1 MVPPDD
7 MAPGDDDI
15 QFDFFDEEPPTAEAA
30 SPSRVRVPRRPRRR
44 VRNGGSGGGGGGG
57 GAHTLL
63 GPIGRLAFVVFVIIG
78 IALLFALLIAS
89 CTESKHSGYAN
100 YMSDVTTIGMQSAS
114 NGRQT
119 ISALTTPGLTAAQ
132 IATKLTNI
140 ASEEQQNVDSAQK
153 LSPPGKLRS
162 EDANMIQALQL
173 RVSGVNGLSK
183 AFASAGTGAKQSL
196 VALDIVQQTYRL
208 LASDVM
214 WDDLFQ
220 APSEQVLTDENV
232 HGVTVPSSHFLAEPE
247 LVITT
252 RAVTSLLNRI
262 NPSSSSPSGGAAG
275 LHGTNIVSTAA
286 LPNGP
291 GGTSETLS
299 EGSLNTVTSSS
310 SLAFQVTIHNGGISQ
325 EVQVKVTLVI
335 DRPSPKSPITK
346 TETVQLIDPGQDQTV
361 TFSDIGD
368 VPFASQTKVT
378 VDVAAVPHET
388 NLSNNSAQY
397 QVIFSLP

>member
-1 MVPPDD
+1 MNPPDG
-7 MAPGDDDI
+7 PPDDDI
-15 QFDFFDEEPPTAEAA
+15 QFDFFDEEPPTAESASQTGVRSPQRA
-30 SPSRVRVPRRPRRR
+30 RRRLSAPGGTGGSPS
-44 VRNGGSGGGGGGG
+44 S
-57 GAHTLL
+57 L
-63 GPIGRLAFVVFVIIG
+63 GPLGRLAFVVFVIIG
-78 IALLFALLIAS
+78 IALLFSLLISS
-89 CTESKHSGYAN
+89 CTESKHDGYAN
-100 YMSDVTTIGMQSAS
+100 YMSDVDTIATQSTS
-114 NGRQT
+114 NGKQT
-119 ISALTTPGLTAAQ
+119 ISTLTTPGLTAAQ
-132 IATKLTNI
+132 ISTKLANI

-183 AFASAGTGAKQSL
+183 AFASAGTGAKQSV

-220 APSEQVLTDENV
+220 APSEQVLVDENV
-232 HGVTVPSSHFLAEPE
+232 RGVTVPSSHFLAEPE
-247 LVITT
+247 LVITAH
-252 RAVTSLLNRI
+252 AVSSLLSRI
-262 NPSSSSPSGGAAG
+262 DNNPGSGPSGTAAG
-275 LHGTNIVSTAA
+275 LHGTNIASVAA
-286 LPNGP
+286 LPNGV
-291 GGTSETLS
+291 GGSSETLS
-299 EGSLNTVTSSS
+299 EGTLNTVTSSS
-310 SLAFQVTIHNGGISQ
+310 SLVFQVTIHNGGISQ

-335 DRPSPKSPITK
+335 NRPSPKSPITK

-361 TFSDIGD
+361 TFSDLGD

-388 NLSNNSAQY
+388 NLTNNSAQY

>member
-1 MVPPDD
+1 MNPP
-7 MAPGDDDI
+7 DDDI
-15 QFDFFDEEPPTAEAA
+15 QFDFFDEEPATAETA
-30 SPSRVRVPRRPRRR
+30 SQSRVRAPQRPRRR
-44 VRNGGSGGGGGGG
+44 ARATGGGGGSSS
-57 GAHTLL
+57 LL
-63 GPIGRLAFVVFVIIG
+63 GPLGRLAFVVFVIIG
-78 IALLFALLIAS
+78 IALLFALLISS

-100 YMSDVTTIGMQSAS
+100 YMSDVDTIGTQSAS
-114 NGRQT
+114 NGKQT
-119 ISALTTPGLTAAQ
+119 ISTLTTPGLTAAQ
-132 IATKLTNI
+132 IATKLANI
-140 ASEEQQNVDSAQK
+140 GSAEQQNVDSAQK
-153 LSPPGKLRS
+153 LRPPGKLRS
-162 EDANMIQALQL
+162 EDANLIQALQL
-173 RVSGVNGLSK
+173 RVSGVNGLSQ
-183 AFASAGTGAKQSL
+183 AFASSNSGTKESA

-214 WDDLFQ
+214 WADLFQ
-220 APSEQVLTDENV
+220 APSVQVLKDENV
-232 HGVTVPSSHFLAEPE
+232 QGVTVPSSQFLAEPE

-252 RAVTSLLNRI
+252 RAVSALLARI
-262 NPSSSSPSGGAAG
+262 NNQNPANSSGTAAG

-291 GGTSETLS
+291 GGTSTPLT

-335 DRPSPKSPITK
+335 NRPAPKSPITK

>member
-1 MVPPDD
+1 MNSTGGMDPP
-7 MAPGDDDI
+7 DDDI
-15 QFDFFDEEPPTAEAA
+15 QFDFFDEEPPTAESTPQTRARG
-30 SPSRVRVPRRPRRR
+30 PQRPRRR
-44 VRNGGSGGGGGGG
+44 VRAGGG
-57 GAHTLL
+57 GAGGSSPRL
-63 GPIGRLAFVVFVIIG
+63 GPLGRLAFVVFVVIG
-78 IALLFALLIAS
+78 IALLFALLISS

-100 YMSDVTTIGMQSAS
+100 YMSDVDTIGMQSAG
-114 NGRQT
+114 NGKQT

-132 IATKLTNI
+132 IATKLSSI

-153 LSPPGKLRS
+153 LRPPGKLRS

-183 AFASAGTGAKQSL
+183 GFASLGTGTKQSV

-220 APSEQVLTDENV
+220 APSIQVLADENV

-252 RAVTSLLNRI
+252 RAVSSLLSRI
-262 NPSSSSPSGGAAG
+262 DNQSGGGGGSTAAG
-275 LHGTNIVSTAA
+275 LHGTNIVSVAA

-291 GGTSETLS
+291 GGTSQTLS

-335 DRPSPKSPITK
+335 NRPSPKSPITK

-368 VPFASQTKVT
+368 VPFASQTKLT

>member
-1 MVPPDD
+1 MEPP
-7 MAPGDDDI
+7 DDDI
-15 QFDFFDEEPPTAEAA
+15 QFDFFDEEPPTAE
-30 SPSRVRVPRRPRRR
+30 STPQTGVRGPRRSRRR
-44 VRNGGSGGGGGGG
+44 MSAPGGGGGSSS
-57 GAHTLL
+57 LL
-63 GPIGRLAFVVFVIIG
+63 GPLGRLAFVVFVIIG
-78 IALLFALLIAS
+78 IALLFALLISS
-89 CTESKHSGYAN
+89 CTESKHSGYEN
-100 YMSDVTTIGMQSAS
+100 YMSDVDTIGMQSAS
-114 NGRQT
+114 NGKQT
-119 ISALTTPGLTAAQ
+119 ISALTTPGLTAAK
-132 IATKLTNI
+132 IATKLASI
-140 ASEEQQNVDSAQK
+140 ASEEQQNVESAQK

-173 RVSGVNGLSK
+173 RVNGVNGLSQ
-183 AFASAGTGAKQSL
+183 AFASLGSGTKHSV

-220 APSEQVLTDENV
+220 APSVQVLKDENV
-232 HGVTVPSSHFLAEPE
+232 RGVTVPSSHFLAEPE

-252 RAVTSLLNRI
+252 RAVSSLLSRI
-262 NPSSSSPSGGAAG
+262 DNQGGSTSSGTAAG
-275 LHGTNIVSTAA
+275 LHGTNIVSVAA

-291 GGTSETLS
+291 GGTSETLT
-299 EGSLNTVTSSS
+299 EGTLNTVTSSS

-335 DRPSPKSPITK
+335 NRPSPKSPITK
-346 TETVQLIDPGQDQTV
+346 TEKVQLIDPGQDQTV

>member
-1 MVPPDD
+1 MAPGDD
-7 MAPGDDDI
+7 MAPPDDDI

-30 SPSRVRVPRRPRRR
+30 SQSRVRMPQRPRRR
-44 VRNGGSGGGGGGG
+44 PRAGGGRGGGS
-57 GAHTLL
+57 HTLL

-78 IALLFALLIAS
+78 IALLFALLISS

-100 YMSDVTTIGMQSAS
+100 YMSDVDTIGTQSTS
-114 NGRQT
+114 NGKQT

-132 IATKLTNI
+132 ISTKLAGI

-183 AFASAGTGAKQSL
+183 AFASAGTGTKQSL
-196 VALDIVQQTYRL
+196 VALDVVQQTYRL

-262 NPSSSSPSGGAAG
+262 NQNGGGGKSGTAAG
-275 LHGTNIVSTAA
+275 LHGTNIVSVAA

-335 DRPSPKSPITK
+335 ARPSPKSPITK

>member
-1 MVPPDD
+1 MD
-7 MAPGDDDI
+7 
-15 QFDFFDEEPPTAEAA
+15 T
-30 SPSRVRVPRRPRRR
+30 
-44 VRNGGSGGGGGGG
+44 GGSGSS
-57 GAHTLL
+57 L

-78 IALLFALLIAS
+78 IALLFSLLISS

-100 YMSDVTTIGMQSAS
+100 YMSDVSTIAAQSTS
-114 NGRQT
+114 NGKQT
-119 ISALTTPGLTAAQ
+119 ISTLTTPGLTAAK
-132 IATKLTNI
+132 ISTKLANI

-153 LSPPGKLRS
+153 LNPPGKLRS

-173 RVSGVNGLSK
+173 RVSGLNGLSK
-183 AFASAGTGAKQSL
+183 AFASAGTGAKQSV

-220 APSEQVLTDENV
+220 APSEQVLVDENV
-232 HGVTVPSSHFLAEPE
+232 RGVTVPSSHFLAEPE
-247 LVITT
+247 LVITAH
-252 RAVTSLLNRI
+252 AVSSLLARI
-262 NPSSSSPSGGAAG
+262 DNTPSSGGTGTAAG
-275 LHGTNIVSTAA
+275 LHGTNIVSVAA
-286 LPNGP
+286 LPNGV
-291 GGTSETLS
+291 GGSSQTLS
-299 EGSLNTVTSSS
+299 EGTLNTVTSSS
-310 SLAFQVTIHNGGISQ
+310 SLVFQATIHNGGISQ

-335 DRPSPKSPITK
+335 NRPSPKTPITK

-361 TFSDIGD
+361 TFSDLGD